1 MKKYSH
7 LLFDLDKTLWDFAK
21 NSEET
26 IRELFDDFK
35 LKCRGVSDFGAFFRD
50 YEKINLDLWDCY
62 RRNEIGK
69 SDLMYVRFY
78 KAFLLFGIDDIALSK
93 DFSEHYLQVLPT
105 KNKVFPGTYETL
117 DYLGG
122 RYTLH
127 IVTNGFEEVQY
138 RKIHYAGLKKYFDK
152 VITSEKAGRKKPDRM
167 FFEYTLKEINAAAKD
182 CLMIGDDMEVD
193 LTGSR
198 RAGIDQVFCNYENI
212 SHNESFTFEITQ
224 IIDLKTFL

>member
-7 LLFDLDKTLWDFAK
+7 LLFDLDKTIWDFAI
-21 NSEET
+21 NSEDT
-26 IRELFDDFK
+26 LRELYDDFS
-35 LKCRGVSDFGAFFRD
+35 LKRLGISDFMTFFRD
-50 YEKINLDLWDCY
+50 YEKINLELWECY
-62 RRNEIGK
+62 RQNGISK
-69 SDLMYVRFY
+69 SDLIYMRFY
-78 KAFLLFGIDDIALSK
+78 KAFLLYGIDDLALSK
-93 DFSEHYLQVLPT
+93 DFSEKYLQVLPA

-138 RKIHYAGLKKYFDK
+138 RKIHYAGLEKYFDR
-152 VITSEKAGRKKPDRM
+152 VITSEKAGCKKPDRM

-193 LTGSR
+193 LAGSR
-198 RAGIDQVFCNYENI
+198 RAGIDQVFCNFENI
-212 SHNESFTFEITQ
+212 RHDESFTFEISQ
-224 IIDLKTFL
+224 INDLRTFL